1 DQQHVALLDLLVTPD
16 ARSIKTEPVGEHVI
30 RQRSCGQREMLPDSR
45 KIDKSQ
51 INDLDFGIFRE
62 FFHVFGRLR
71 HVVPPSLKRRYRS
84 RAKRRRA
91 GTTLVS

>member
-1 DQQHVALLDLLVTPD
+1 
-16 ARSIKTEPVGEHVI
+16 
-30 RQRSCGQREMLPDSR
+30 MLPDPR
-45 KIDKSQ
+45 EVDEPQ
-51 INDLDFGIFRE
+51 VDDLDIGIFRE

-71 HVVPPSLKRRYRS
+71 HDVPLLLRRRYRN